1 VDWLTV
7 DLSASVFPAK
17 NRDNFGT
24 AVGFI
29 EGNVIWNVGDRN
41 GLYANAWVDPFE
53 FGTRYWE
60 VGSFFYRD
68 DRTSLSLAY
77 KHVDPIQ
84 SRLVSASANYV
95 FSPKYAMTVLTSYD
109 FGYQSSLTNSIL
121 FTRVGTDMAMTV
133 GFSYNSLIKNFS
145 LVVNIVPNLIANQQS
160 PVPYRYGGYG
170 GAGSLSG
177 FSPGGAYGGGGGF
190 GR

>member
-1 VDWLTV
+1 M
-7 DLSASVFPAK
+7 FPAK

-29 EGNVIWNVGDRN
+29 EGNAIWNIGDRN
-41 GLYANAWVDPFE
+41 GMYANAWVDPFE

-60 VGSFFYRD
+60 VGTFFYRD

-95 FSPKYAMTVLTSYD
+95 FSPKYAMTALTTYD
-109 FGYQSSLTNSIL
+109 FGYQSSLTNSLL
-121 FTRVGTDMAMTV
+121 FTRVGTDMAVTV
-133 GFSYNSLIKNFS
+133 GFTLQLAGQK
-145 LVVNIVPNLIANQQS
+145 LLAGCEHRPEPDRQPAVAGAVPVRRVRRGRE
-160 PVPYRYGGYG
+160 PVRVQTRAATAA
-170 GAGSLSG
+170 GAVGSAG
-177 FSPGGAYGGGGGF
+177 N
-190 GR
+190 